1 MNKLVKMFRK
11 NQIKTL
17 DMVLTH
23 DGENWIAS
31 NKTIKQVASSLGE
44 LDLKIEN
51 ALRDEFADGKRLNV
65 FMAFDNEAIPMWI
78 RPYMNHYFNRIL
90 VLPIQR

>member
-1 MNKLVKMFRK
+1 MFKRNKT
-11 NQIKTL
+11 KTL
-17 DMVLTH
+17 DMTLTH
-23 DGENWIAS
+23 DGKNWIAS
-31 NKTIKQVASSLGE
+31 NKTIKLAASSLGE
-44 LDLKIEN
+44 LDRKIEN
-51 ALRDEFADGKRLNV
+51 ALRDEFVDNKRLNV